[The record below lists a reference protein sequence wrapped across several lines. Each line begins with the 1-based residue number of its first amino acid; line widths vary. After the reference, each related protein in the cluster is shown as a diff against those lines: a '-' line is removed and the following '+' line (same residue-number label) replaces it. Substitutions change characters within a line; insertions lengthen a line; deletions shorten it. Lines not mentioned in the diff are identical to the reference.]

1 MLIMRVSA
9 IQMDMKFADPAYNFK
24 HAEELIRE
32 AAASKPDVIVLP
44 ETWNTGF
51 FPKENLKELSD
62 KDGAAVKDMC
72 SALARELNVN
82 IVAGSVSNVKN
93 DKVYNTAY
101 VFDRQGACIAE
112 YDKTHLFTPMG
123 EHDYYEAGTH
133 VTTFELDGKKC
144 GIIICYDVRFLE
156 LVRTLALTGLDVL
169 FVPAQW
175 PALRKYHWDTLT
187 AAVRSKTR
195 CSSSP
200 ATPAVRRVRPC
211 TAAPLTFSIPGAIR
225 SLPPAAAR
233 SFSPATL
240 ISPSLRASALRSTFI
255 ATAAP
260 SFTTSDF
267 RIAFHQKSAIAKNIK
282 EDIILDSKITFTL
295 HADGKSTEKTIVYNQ
310 LLAIGYAGRNIAK
323 TMEHIKELEEQ
334 LGVPAPKKIPTIF
347 QMSNMLLTQDPDID
361 FVGNNT
367 CGEVEYIIITQGDEI
382 YIGLGSDHTDRKLES
397 ASVPKA
403 KQVCPKPI
411 GHDIWKYDDLK
422 DHWDSIKLNSY
433 QTVDGKEIPYQQG
446 TLADILP
453 VEHLLKELRE
463 RIGDGFALCHLLR
476 VLSPF

>member
-101 VFDRQGACIAE
+101 VFDRQGVCIAE

-175 PALRKYHWDTLT
+175 PALRNPH
-187 AAVRSKTR
+187 
-195 CSSSP
+195 
-200 ATPAVRRVRPC
+200 
-211 TAAPLTFSIPGAIR
+211 FPG
-225 SLPPAAAR
+225 
-233 SFSPATL
+233 
-240 ISPSLRASALRSTFI
+240 
-255 ATAAP
+255 
-260 SFTTSDF
+260 
-267 RIAFHQKSAIAKNIK
+267 
-282 EDIILDSKITFTL
+282 
-295 HADGKSTEKTIVYNQ
+295 
-310 LLAIGYAGRNIAK
+310 
-323 TMEHIKELEEQ
+323 
-334 LGVPAPKKIPTIF
+334 
-347 QMSNMLLTQDPDID
+347 
-361 FVGNNT
+361 
-367 CGEVEYIIITQGDEI
+367 
-382 YIGLGSDHTDRKLES
+382 
-397 ASVPKA
+397 
-403 KQVCPKPI
+403 
-411 GHDIWKYDDLK
+411 
-422 DHWDSIKLNSY
+422 
-433 QTVDGKEIPYQQG
+433 
-446 TLADILP
+446 
-453 VEHLLKELRE
+453 
-463 RIGDGFALCHLLR
+463 
-476 VLSPF
+476 

>member
-1 MLIMRVSA
+1 MRVSA

-156 LVRTLALTGLDVL
+156 LVRTLALTGPPENVRKPPVLCGQADRHGCTDHSLRPPHGGPFDRKPDVRRRL
-169 FVPAQW
+169 QLLRYGGHDGVRGFVPY
-175 PALRKYHWDTLT
+175 L
-187 AAVRSKTR
+187 
-195 CSSSP
+195 
-200 ATPAVRRVRPC
+200 
-211 TAAPLTFSIPGAIR
+211 R
-225 SLPPAAAR
+225 SLGQ
-233 SFSPATL
+233 
-240 ISPSLRASALRSTFI
+240 
-255 ATAAP
+255 
-260 SFTTSDF
+260 SD
-267 RIAFHQKSAIAKNIK
+267 RGCRR
-282 EDIILDSKITFTL
+282 L
-295 HADGKSTEKTIVYNQ
+295 
-310 LLAIGYAGRNIAK
+310 
-323 TMEHIKELEEQ
+323 
-334 LGVPAPKKIPTIF
+334 
-347 QMSNMLLTQDPDID
+347 
-361 FVGNNT
+361 
-367 CGEVEYIIITQGDEI
+367 
-382 YIGLGSDHTDRKLES
+382 
-397 ASVPKA
+397 
-403 KQVCPKPI
+403 
-411 GHDIWKYDDLK
+411 
-422 DHWDSIKLNSY
+422 
-433 QTVDGKEIPYQQG
+433 
-446 TLADILP
+446 
-453 VEHLLKELRE
+453 
-463 RIGDGFALCHLLR
+463 
-476 VLSPF
+476 

>member
-82 IVAGSVSNVKN
+82 IVAGSASNVKN

-187 AAVRSKTR
+187 AARSIENQMFVVACNSCGKAGETVYGG
-195 CSSSP
+195 SSHILDP
-200 ATPAVRRVRPC
+200 WGNPIV
-211 TAAPLTFSIPGAIR
+211 AAGGSEVILTGDLDFSVIEGI
-225 SLPPAAAR
+225 
-233 SFSPATL
+233 
-240 ISPSLRASALRSTFI
+240 RAS
-255 ATAAP
+255 
-260 SFTTSDF
+260 
-267 RIAFHQKSAIAKNIK
+267 
-282 EDIILDSKITFTL
+282 
-295 HADGKSTEKTIVYNQ
+295 
-310 LLAIGYAGRNIAK
+310 
-323 TMEHIKELEEQ
+323 IKELEEQ
-334 LGVPAPKKIPTIF
+334 RGVPAPKKIPTIF

-411 GHDIWKYDDLK
+411 GHDVWKYDDLK

-463 RIGDGFALCHLLR
+463 RIGDVSHCVIYSGTVPVLNGFQYGENFRCEMIDETLNR
-476 VLSPF
+476 SLSMNYNIHVITEEER